1 MHIFAFSG
9 GLILP
14 YLNNS
19 MNIQQILTDI
29 VILFAG
35 IFLALMAVYYI
46 LKNDIQRFFDLKNIE
61 LNKESRAHLLP
72 LRLQAHER
80 LIIFT
85 DRINPANLLV
95 RLHQQGIG
103 IGTLQAG
110 ILNEVRSEYQHNI
123 TQQLYV
129 DSVTWNVV
137 RKLKDDTIAMINNA
151 VQGLSADAN
160 GIELSRAILQH
171 MASIDEH
178 PYDLTIELIKKDIQK
193 LF

>member
-1 MHIFAFSG
+1 
-9 GLILP
+9 
-14 YLNNS
+14 
-19 MNIQQILTDI
+19 MNIQQILTNA

-35 IFLALMAVYYI
+35 VFGALMGVYYI
-46 LKNDIQRFFDLKNIE
+46 LRSDIQRFFNLKEIE

-103 IGTLQAG
+103 ISTLQAG
-110 ILNEVRSEYQHNI
+110 ILNEVKSEYQHNI

-129 DSVTWNVV
+129 DSATWNVV

-151 VQGLSADAN
+151 VGGLPADAN
-160 GIELSRAILQH
+160 GIELSKAILTH
-171 MASIDEH
+171 MAGIDEN
-178 PYDLTIELIKKDIQK
+178 PYDLTIELIKKDIQQ

>member
-1 MHIFAFSG
+1 
-9 GLILP
+9 
-14 YLNNS
+14 
-19 MNIQQILTDI
+19 MNIQQVLTDV

-35 IFLALMAVYYI
+35 IFLALLALYYVM
-46 LKNDIQRFFDLKNIE
+46 KSDIQHFFNLKSIE
-61 LNKESRAHLLP
+61 LNKESRAHILP

-123 TQQLYV
+123 TQQLYI
-129 DSVTWNVV
+129 DSITWNVV

-151 VQGLSADAN
+151 VQGLPVDSN
-160 GIELSRAILQH
+160 GIELSKAILQH
-171 MASIDEH
+171 MASIDEN
-178 PYDLTIELIKKDIQK
+178 PYDLTIELIKKNMQK
-193 LF
+193 IF

>member
-61 LNKESRAHLLP
+61 INKESRAHLLP

-151 VQGLSADAN
+151 VQGLPADAN
-160 GIELSRAILQH
+160 GIELSKAILQH
-171 MASIDEH
+171 MASIDEN

>member
-1 MHIFAFSG
+1 
-9 GLILP
+9 
-14 YLNNS
+14 
-19 MNIQQILTDI
+19 MNIQQIVTD
-29 VILFAG
+29 VAILFAG
-35 IFLALMAVYYI
+35 IFIALMAVYYI
-46 LKNDIQRFFDLKNIE
+46 LKADIQRFFNLKTIE
-61 LNKESRAHLLP
+61 INKEARTHLLP

-103 IGTLQAG
+103 IATLQAG

-129 DSVTWNVV
+129 GSVTWNVV

-151 VQGLSADAN
+151 VQGLPADAN
-160 GIELSRAILQH
+160 GIELSKAILQH
-171 MASIDEH
+171 MATIDEN
-178 PYDLTIELIKKDIQK
+178 PYDLTIELIKRDIQQ

>member
-1 MHIFAFSG
+1 
-9 GLILP
+9 
-14 YLNNS
+14 

-29 VILFAG
+29 LILFAG
-35 IFLALMAVYYI
+35 VFTALLATYYI
-46 LKNDIQRFFDLKNIE
+46 LKGDIQRFFNLKTLE

-80 LIIFT
+80 LIIFV

-103 IGTLQAG
+103 IAVLQAG
-110 ILNEVRSEYQHNI
+110 ILNEIRSEYQHNI

-129 DSVTWNVV
+129 DSGTWNVV

-151 VQGLSADAN
+151 VQGLPADAN
-160 GIELSRAILQH
+160 GIELSKAILQH
-171 MASIDEH
+171 MAGISEN
-178 PYDLTIELIKKDIQK
+178 PYDLTIELIKKDIQR

>member
-1 MHIFAFSG
+1 
-9 GLILP
+9 
-14 YLNNS
+14 
-19 MNIQQILTDI
+19 MNIQQIVTD
-29 VILFAG
+29 VAILFAG
-35 IFLALMAVYYI
+35 IFIAFMAVYYI
-46 LKNDIQRFFDLKNIE
+46 LKTDIQRFFNLKTIE
-61 LNKESRAHLLP
+61 INKEARTHLLP

-103 IGTLQAG
+103 LSVLQAG
-110 ILNEVRSEYQHNI
+110 VLNEVRSEYQHNI

-129 DSVTWNVV
+129 DSITWNVV

-151 VQGLSADAN
+151 VQGLPVDAN
-160 GIELSRAILQH
+160 GIELSKAILQH
-171 MASIDEH
+171 MASIDEN

>member
-9 GLILP
+9 WLILP

-151 VQGLSADAN
+151 VQGLPADAN
-160 GIELSRAILQH
+160 GIELSKAILQH
-171 MASIDEH
+171 MASIDEN

>member
-1 MHIFAFSG
+1 
-9 GLILP
+9 
-14 YLNNS
+14 
-19 MNIQQILTDI
+19 MNVQQIVIDI
-29 VILFAG
+29 AVLFLG
-35 IFLALMAVYYI
+35 VFLALFAIYYL
-46 LKNDIQRFFDLKNIE
+46 LKNDIHRFFNLKTIE
-61 LNKESRAHLLP
+61 LNKESRANLLP

-103 IGTLQAG
+103 ISTLQAG

-151 VQGLSADAN
+151 VKGLPADAN
-160 GIELSRAILQH
+160 GIELSKAILKH
-171 MASIDEH
+171 MASIDEN
-178 PYDLTIELIKKDIQK
+178 PYDLTIELVKKDIQK